1 MTVGAGAVGF
11 SLLFLPLLL
20 LPQLCVTS
28 GTQGAERCSKGLGP
42 GDHHFDTCIIGA
54 GPGGLQLGQV
64 GGGAMPMQQGGG
76 GDIMMTLQTLQGQ
89 DSKGVQTFNTMSQL
103 LRQNGIDQM
112 LSSGGPYT
120 LLAPSDAAFAK

>member
-1 MTVGAGAVGF
+1 MDAGERHQA
-11 SLLFLPLLL
+11 
-20 LPQLCVTS
+20 
-28 GTQGAERCSKGLGP
+28 AE
-42 GDHHFDTCIIGA
+42 
-54 GPGGLQLGQV
+54 
-64 GGGAMPMQQGGG
+64 QGGG

-120 LLAPSDAAFAK
+120 LLAPTDAAFAK